1 MTPGTRVGRYEIV
14 GEIGRGAMGAVW
26 RARDP
31 KLGREVAIKTIAA
44 AAASGQ
50 DREEV
55 AERFEREARVAA
67 RLTHPGVV
75 AVYDAGHEGDSLY
88 LVMELVDGDS
98 LAHRLARGDF
108 PGAVEALEIAAQAA
122 DALASA
128 HEAGVIHRDIKPANL
143 LLTRDGRVKVS
154 DFGVAKAIGEQTDLT
169 RTGMMVGSPAYMAPE
184 QVKGMQLDG
193 RSDLFSLGVVLFEM
207 VCGRKPFPA
216 DTVTA
221 LVYQILH
228 ADPLGDADVTASL
241 HADLAMFL
249 RQVLAKDREERVSD
263 ARTFATRAR
272 SLAAALRAG
281 SGAVETAPTAL
292 LARTAPA
299 KVAAPASR
307 AASRTASGTVPQP
320 APARPSGLLWLALT
334 AIAVAV
340 TFGIVLLTRKP
351 APPEA
356 GRGADPQPLVAQ
368 PLAQPAAPATVVA
381 AAAPAP
387 EPEPEPPAPVVE
399 TKPVPPPTVVA
410 PRVAAATAP
419 PVAIAP
425 APEPAPEPAA
435 PAVAPPEPPPPP
447 PIAAVFETRRAAEF
461 HVDPEDALV
470 AIDGRPIGT
479 ADDWDDMGGGKQWV
493 FTAPGEH
500 LVELSLAGYRT
511 AWIRIVVKP
520 DAKRDVVDID
530 TDLEEIE

>member
-1 MTPGTRVGRYEIV
+1 MNPGTRVGRYEVV
-14 GEIGRGAMGAVW
+14 GEIGRGAMGTVF

-75 AVYDAGHEGDSLY
+75 GIYDAGHEGDTLF

-108 PGAVEALEIAAQAA
+108 PAPVDALEIAAQAA

-128 HEAGVIHRDIKPANL
+128 HEAGVIHRDVKPANL
-143 LLTRDGRVKVS
+143 LLTRSGRVKVS

-184 QVKGMQLDG
+184 QVKGMTLDG

-228 ADPLGDADVTASL
+228 EDPLRDPGVTAGLSG
-241 HADLAMFL
+241 DLASFL
-249 RQVLAKDREERVSD
+249 RWALAKDREERIPD
-263 ARTFATRAR
+263 ARTFAARAR
-272 SLAAALRAG
+272 ALAAALAAG
-281 SGAVETAPTAL
+281 GGAVETAPTAL
-292 LARTAPA
+292 LARTALP
-299 KVAAPASR
+299 VAA
-307 AASRTASGTVPQP
+307 AAPRVATATTPQP
-320 APARPSGLLWLALT
+320 KAAKAGAGLWLALVFVS
-334 AIAVAV
+334 VAV
-340 TFGIVLLTRKP
+340 TFAIVLLTRKP
-351 APPEA
+351 APPDA
-356 GRGADPQPLVAQ
+356 GRAAEDRPLVAQ
-368 PLAQPAAPATVVA
+368 PLAQPPAPER
-381 AAAPAP
+381 AP
-387 EPEPEPPAPVVE
+387 EPEPTAPAAVVETPAPVE
-399 TKPVPPPTVVA
+399 EKKPAPPPTVVA
-410 PRVAAATAP
+410 PTVAAATAP
-419 PVAIAP
+419 PLATTPAP
-425 APEPAPEPAA
+425 ATVVVPVAPAIVEPEPEPAP
-435 PAVAPPEPPPPP
+435 APP
-447 PIAAVFETRRAAEF
+447 ITAVFETRRAAEF
-461 HVDPEDALV
+461 HVDPEEALV
-470 AIDGRPIGT
+470 TIDGRQIGT
-479 ADDWDDMGGGKQWV
+479 ADDWDDRGGGKQWV

-500 LVELSLAGYRT
+500 LVELSLAGYHT
-511 AWIRIVVKP
+511 AWIKIVVKP
-520 DAKRDVVDID
+520 DAKSDVADVD

>member
-1 MTPGTRVGRYEIV
+1 MGRYEIV

-55 AERFEREARVAA
+55 AGRFEREARVAA

-75 AVYDAGHEGDSLY
+75 AVYDAGHEGDDLY

-108 PGAVEALEIAAQAA
+108 PAAAEALEIAAQAA

-241 HADLAMFL
+241 NADLSMFL
-249 RQVLAKDREERVSD
+249 RQVLAKDREERIPD
-263 ARTFATRAR
+263 ARTFAARAR

-299 KVAAPASR
+299 KAAAPAPR
-307 AASRTASGTVPQP
+307 AASATVPRP
-320 APARPSGLLWLALT
+320 AAARPSGLLWLALT

-340 TFGIVLLTRKP
+340 TFGIVLLARKP

-368 PLAQPAAPATVVA
+368 PLTQPPAPATVVPA
-381 AAAPAP
+381 TVAAPAP
-387 EPEPEPPAPVVE
+387 EPTPEPERPAPAE
-399 TKPVPPPTVVA
+399 EPKPVPPPTVVA

-419 PVAIAP
+419 PVVVEP
-425 APEPAPEPAA
+425 APEPAPEPAV
-435 PAVAPPEPPPPP
+435 PAVAAPAPPPPP

-470 AIDGRPIGT
+470 TIDGRPIGK

-511 AWIRIVVKP
+511 AWIKIVVKP

>member
-1 MTPGTRVGRYEIV
+1 
-14 GEIGRGAMGAVW
+14 MGAVW

-55 AERFEREARVAA
+55 AGRFEREARVAA

-75 AVYDAGHEGDSLY
+75 AVYDAGHDGDELF

-98 LAHRLARGDF
+98 LAHRLSRGDF
-108 PGAVEALEIAAQAA
+108 PAPADALEIAAQAA

-184 QVKGMQLDG
+184 QVKGMPLDG

-228 ADPLGDADVTASL
+228 ADPLGDADVTAAL
-241 HADLAMFL
+241 HAEVSTFL
-249 RQVLAKDREERVSD
+249 RQVLAKDREERIPD
-263 ARTFATRAR
+263 ARTFAARAR
-272 SLAAALRAG
+272 ALAAALRAG
-281 SGAVETAPTAL
+281 AGAVETAPTAL

-299 KVAAPASR
+299 GTLPAAAR
-307 AASRTASGTVPQP
+307 AASATVPQP
-320 APARPSGLLWLALT
+320 AAAKGGAGLWLALT
-334 AIAVAV
+334 AIAVAA
-340 TFGIVLLTRKP
+340 TFGIVLLSRKP

-356 GRGADPQPLVAQ
+356 GRSEAPQPLVAQ
-368 PLAQPAAPATVVA
+368 PLAQPPAPRPEVVA
-381 AAAPAP
+381 TAPVP
-387 EPEPEPPAPVVE
+387 EPEPAAEPAPVE
-399 TKPVPPPTVVA
+399 TERPVPPPTVVA
-410 PRVAAATAP
+410 PKVAAATAP
-419 PVAIAP
+419 PVALA
-425 APEPAPEPAA
+425 EPAPAADPEPEPTAIAEPA
-435 PAVAPPEPPPPP
+435 PPPP
-447 PIAAVFETRRAAEF
+447 PITAVFETRRAAEF
-461 HVDPEDALV
+461 HVDPEDALIT
-470 AIDGRPIGT
+470 IDGRPIGK

-500 LVELSLAGYRT
+500 LVELSLSGYRT
-511 AWIRIVVKP
+511 AWIKIVVRP
-520 DAKRDVVDID
+520 DAKSDVADVD

>member
-1 MTPGTRVGRYEIV
+1 MRPGTRVGRYEIV

-55 AERFEREARVAA
+55 AGRFEREARVAA

-75 AVYDAGHEGDSLY
+75 GVYDAGHEGDELF

-108 PGAVEALEIAAQAA
+108 PAPAEALEIAAQAA

-184 QVKGMQLDG
+184 QVKGMTLDG

-228 ADPLGDADVTASL
+228 EDPLRDPGVTAGLSS
-241 HADLAMFL
+241 DLSSFL
-249 RQVLAKDREERVSD
+249 RSVLAKDREERIPD
-263 ARTFATRAR
+263 ARTFAARAR
-272 SLAAALRAG
+272 ALAAALAAG
-281 SGAVETAPTAL
+281 GGAVETAPTAL

-299 KVAAPASR
+299 AGPRVGSATTPRPAAAKPGPGLWIVLVAVS
-307 AASRTASGTVPQP
+307 
-320 APARPSGLLWLALT
+320 
-334 AIAVAV
+334 VAV

-356 GRGADPQPLVAQ
+356 GRGAEERPLVAQ
-368 PLAQPAAPATVVA
+368 PLAQPPAPERAPDPEPVAPTVA
-381 AAAPAP
+381 AAVTPAPAE
-387 EPEPEPPAPVVE
+387 EPRPA
-399 TKPVPPPTVVA
+399 PPPTVVA
-410 PRVAAATAP
+410 PSVAAATAAP
-419 PVAIAP
+419 LAEPLAAVTQPEPVPAAVVEPSP
-425 APEPAPEPAA
+425 APEPAP
-435 PAVAPPEPPPPP
+435 APP
-447 PIAAVFETRRAAEF
+447 ISAVFETRRAAEF

-470 AIDGRPIGT
+470 TIDGRLIGK

-493 FTAPGEH
+493 FTAAGEH
-500 LVELSLAGYRT
+500 LVELSFAGFRT
-511 AWIRIVVKP
+511 TWIKIVVKP
-520 DAKRDVVDID
+520 DAEDEVVDID